1 MSIDVEVSVVTG
13 VQLRALREVAVRLD
27 EQGLHAESGTILGV
41 VDAVARK
48 RVGAS
53 TGEAAHVLGVTQ
65 QTVRNWVR
73 AGVLA
78 GWCDETGHFLVAP
91 DALAL
96 ARTMRGV
103 LAETHRTEVSE
114 GEIDVEIAAVRAE
127 RRRRSGATV

>member
-48 RVGAS
+48 RTGVS
-53 TGEAAHVLGVTQ
+53 TVEAAQVLGVTQ

-73 AGVLA
+73 AGILA
-78 GWCDETGHFLVAP
+78 GWCDATGHFLVTP
-91 DALAL
+91 DALVP
-96 ARTMRGV
+96 ARTMRRV
-103 LAETHRTEVSE
+103 LAETHRTEVSD
-114 GEIDVEIAAVRAE
+114 GDIDVEIAAVRAE
-127 RRRRSGATV
+127 RRRRRVAAL